1 MRLKIS
7 HISTSDSEG
16 GSANSARRIHNNLL
30 KNGISSN
37 IFVGNK
43 NLNDKN
49 SSYLSKHKQLRK
61 IDNIL
66 DRVTNKI
73 GFQYQFLPSNLFLNE
88 TLKNSD
94 IIQLY
99 NLHGGYFQFS
109 TLSKLSKISPLIW
122 RFSDYWPLTGHC
134 AYPKECQKWE
144 NGCYSCPD
152 LKLYPS
158 IGFDRTRALWREKQK
173 IIKDTNIIVVVPT
186 KKMSDEVKKSKIFSG
201 KEIRQ
206 IPNGINTSLFKP
218 FKKIEARK
226 KLKIKNIFTILFI
239 AHVAYDNPRK
249 GTDYIYKI
257 SNLIKDKND
266 IQLLI
271 VGLNSKKW
279 KKLDNENIVT
289 IDLVSDSKIK
299 NIIYNAAD
307 CLILPSEQENFPNVM
322 LESMSCGT
330 PVIAFNSGDFSD
342 IIKPNNGILIDK
354 PNSEKL
360 KKKILFLKNSE
371 ILNNEFGRNA
381 RKIIVKKYSSEIELM
396 KYLNLYNELLDHK
409 SFIDKI

>member
-66 DRVTNKI
+66 DRLTNKI

-134 AYPKECQKWE
+134 A
-144 NGCYSCPD
+144 
-152 LKLYPS
+152 
-158 IGFDRTRALWREKQK
+158 
-173 IIKDTNIIVVVPT
+173 
-186 KKMSDEVKKSKIFSG
+186 
-201 KEIRQ
+201 
-206 IPNGINTSLFKP
+206 
-218 FKKIEARK
+218 
-226 KLKIKNIFTILFI
+226 
-239 AHVAYDNPRK
+239 
-249 GTDYIYKI
+249 
-257 SNLIKDKND
+257 
-266 IQLLI
+266 
-271 VGLNSKKW
+271 
-279 KKLDNENIVT
+279 
-289 IDLVSDSKIK
+289 
-299 NIIYNAAD
+299 
-307 CLILPSEQENFPNVM
+307 
-322 LESMSCGT
+322 
-330 PVIAFNSGDFSD
+330 
-342 IIKPNNGILIDK
+342 
-354 PNSEKL
+354 
-360 KKKILFLKNSE
+360 
-371 ILNNEFGRNA
+371 
-381 RKIIVKKYSSEIELM
+381 
-396 KYLNLYNELLDHK
+396 
-409 SFIDKI
+409 

>member
-1 MRLKIS
+1 M
-7 HISTSDSEG
+7 
-16 GSANSARRIHNNLL
+16 
-30 KNGISSN
+30 
-37 IFVGNK
+37 
-43 NLNDKN
+43 
-49 SSYLSKHKQLRK
+49 
-61 IDNIL
+61 
-66 DRVTNKI
+66 
-73 GFQYQFLPSNLFLNE
+73 
-88 TLKNSD
+88 
-94 IIQLY
+94 
-99 NLHGGYFQFS
+99 
-109 TLSKLSKISPLIW
+109 
-122 RFSDYWPLTGHC
+122 
-134 AYPKECQKWE
+134 
-144 NGCYSCPD
+144 
-152 LKLYPS
+152 
-158 IGFDRTRALWREKQK
+158 WREKQK

-371 ILNNEFGRNA
+371 ILNKEFGRSA